1 MNREELSKLE
11 TGEFF
16 YYSGVVYLARDVA
29 HARICQLIE
38 QGKKLPFDLQESVIF
53 YAGPVMNGDRI
64 ISCGPT
70 TSARMDKFTK
80 AILDKGVK
88 LLIGKGPRSEEVQ
101 SSLCKNKAVYAL
113 ALGGCG
119 ALYAKS
125 IVSSE
130 IVAYPELG
138 TEAIRKLLVDKM
150 PLWVGIDAKGES
162 IL

>member
-1 MNREELSKLE
+1 MTRDELSKLRA
-11 TGEFF
+11 GDFF
-16 YYSGVVYLARDVA
+16 YYSGEIYLARDVA
-29 HARICQLIE
+29 HSRICKLIE
-38 QGKKLPFDLQESVIF
+38 QGKSLPFELQDSVVF
-53 YAGPVMNGDRI
+53 YAGPVMNGDKI

-70 TSARMDKFTK
+70 TSARMDKFTGT
-80 AILDKGVK
+80 ILEKGAK
-88 LLIGKGPRSEEVQ
+88 LLIGKGPRSREVQ
-101 SSLCKNKAVYAL
+101 KSIKENRAVYAL

-125 IVSSE
+125 IVSNE
-130 IVAYPELG
+130 IVAYQELG